1 MAPTPR
7 TSALLA
13 AAVTPLRV
21 RGTGTLGREERA
33 WSSELFEP
41 HQQLE
46 SLYPRINA
54 LEFYPVKIHG
64 IFLLLL
70 VVVVKLLLCHS
81 LDQMRLIMVYLSC
94 IFIIFTHKVRIY

>member
-1 MAPTPR
+1 MVPMPR

-41 HQQLE
+41 QQQLE

-54 LEFYPVKIHG
+54 LEFYPVKIHD